1 MIDWLIKK
9 TRFNVNVPMGTVTFW
24 NPIDLPPD
32 SPFYY
37 RPSYYKYKVTTSN
50 KIEVDTREEQ
60 DKFVS
65 SCMDRIFDMQLNNYL
80 LDSSKEE
87 RKKLIKHLK
96 QLNKN
101 K

>member
-1 MIDWLIKK
+1 MIDWIIKK
-9 TRFNVNVPMGTVTFW
+9 TRLNASIPMGAVTFW
-24 NPIDLPPD
+24 NPIELPPE
-32 SPFYY
+32 SPLRYHPLYY
-37 RPSYYKYKVTTSN
+37 SHKTTTSN
-50 KIEVDTREEQ
+50 KIDVGTREEQ

-96 QLNKN
+96 NLNK
-101 K
+101 